1 MPTARRNL
9 GMALSVVGLPLMTVL
24 LVEVRGTLALASL
37 LLLYLLAV
45 VVIAVVGGTLPAV
58 LGAVVS
64 FVLANLFF
72 RLRPTHRDLARRR
85 RWRLQRL
92 TDRAPVHLMTD
103 GRLPDRQPLTPGIPT
118 DRLESTPS

>member
-1 MPTARRNL
+1 
-9 GMALSVVGLPLMTVL
+9 MTVL
-24 LVEVRGTLALASL
+24 LVEVRGTLALASLL

-85 RWRLQRL
+85 RWRLS
-92 TDRAPVHLMTD
+92 A
-103 GRLPDRQPLTPGIPT
+103 
-118 DRLESTPS
+118 

>member
-1 MPTARRNL
+1 MVSESTGTARFSADRLPPVGAGLPTARRNL

-58 LGAVVS
+58 LWCRSCWRTCSSGCARPAGTLRGGGAGAFS
-64 FVLANLFF
+64 A
-72 RLRPTHRDLARRR
+72 
-85 RWRLQRL
+85 
-92 TDRAPVHLMTD
+92 
-103 GRLPDRQPLTPGIPT
+103 
-118 DRLESTPS
+118 